1 MAEHRIIVLPEDL
14 VNRIDKIR
22 GSSSRSDFVTRL
34 IEETFSDTL
43 ENQAFA
49 AEDDLRILREQL
61 SEFSKT
67 FPENCV
73 TQEQL
78 TRFKQNMKELMRSFI
93 DFFITYGLKEDSQE
107 RISEINILI
116 RDLKS

>member
-34 IEETFSDTL
+34 IEETFSDNL

-67 FPENCV
+67 FPE
-73 TQEQL
+73 
-78 TRFKQNMKELMRSFI
+78 NMKELMRSFI